1 MIEQSEK
8 SLNSSSKFFL
18 GLTTLFVTFMLWMW
32 FAKVDITTQAVGYV
46 VPESNFTSID
56 TMVDGQVVDV
66 KVKQGDSVKKGDII
80 LIINPGVGYEPYNV
94 IANIDGRI
102 QTLNYR
108 NPGAVVNKGE
118 TIVLIVPA
126 DQKLI
131 VSGKLYVKDRGYVE
145 LGQSAKIKLANQD
158 QLKFAPIDAKII
170 SISPDAVQSERGTWY
185 EIELQL
191 EQQKFATTTKL
202 VINTI
207 SEMYPNHTIPF
218 HSRWRHFET
227 GGVNRWKQLTGR
239 LTLENTDRLRVKTEV
254 TILSVLLDGGA
265 GASWHFKDPL
275 TGQILTRSEGLGVA
289 SLLAYFDGA
298 FSSDPQSPLQA
309 DMNGLSSF
317 NKASLVKYF
326 QIKVE
331 NLYLFV
337 LNLYTL

>member
-1 MIEQSEK
+1 MIEQSQK
-8 SLNSSSKFFL
+8 SSSSSSSKFFL
-18 GLTTLFVTFMLWMW
+18 GITTLFVTFMLWMW
-32 FAKVDITTQAVGYV
+32 FAKVDITTQAIGYI

-185 EIELQL
+185 EIELEL
-191 EQQKFATTTKL
+191 EQQKFTAGGIDYTLVPGIQVQIFILTGERTVLSYVTT
-202 VINTI
+202 
-207 SEMYPNHTIPF
+207 PF
-218 HSRWRHFET
+218 HNS
-227 GGVNRWKQLTGR
+227 
-239 LTLENTDRLRVKTEV
+239 
-254 TILSVLLDGGA
+254 
-265 GASWHFKDPL
+265 
-275 TGQILTRSEGLGVA
+275 TGQA
-289 SLLAYFDGA
+289 
-298 FSSDPQSPLQA
+298 LQ
-309 DMNGLSSF
+309 
-317 NKASLVKYF
+317 
-326 QIKVE
+326 E
-331 NLYLFV
+331 R
-337 LNLYTL
+337 